1 MILWLQVVVSKI
13 SIHAPARGATPGA
26 SEYYITTA
34 ISIHAPAR
42 GATLGIN
49 VWDSNGH
56 IFQSTLPHGERP
68 QSVIYLPAY
77 KDFNPRSRTGS
88 DEEAQTKRI
97 LVVISIHAPARGA
110 TCIGYRVKMDVRF
123 QSTLPHG
130 ERQGHPRPT
139 PSVLYFNPRSRT
151 GSDLHGNCTTTAYK
165 LFQSTLPHGE
175 RPQNRQIVR
184 HHRQFQ
190 STLPHGERPRQSVRI
205 GLDQKFQSTLPHG
218 ERPGWAAPIYANE
231 LFQSTLPHGERPAW

>member
-88 DEEAQTKRI
+88 DKGTGEK
-97 LVVISIHAPARGA
+97 VSGA
-110 TCIGYRVKMDVRF
+110 G
-123 QSTLPHG
+123 
-130 ERQGHPRPT
+130 
-139 PSVLYFNPRSRT
+139 
-151 GSDLHGNCTTTAYK
+151 
-165 LFQSTLPHGE
+165 
-175 RPQNRQIVR
+175 
-184 HHRQFQ
+184 QFQ
-190 STLPHGERPRQSVRI
+190 STLPHGERRFKNVFSTAWNDFNPRSRT
-205 GLDQKFQSTLPHG
+205 GSDGRCGRL
-218 ERPGWAAPIYANE
+218 
-231 LFQSTLPHGERPAW
+231 